1 MTQDSLAILSKA
13 ASPLRSAAAL
23 QIGHA
28 RLHNA
33 LARRPQSTPPIWLMR
48 QAGRYHKHYQALRE
62 KYSFMDLC
70 KRPELAAEVALG
82 PVLDFDFDAAILFS
96 DLLFPLEALGMGLE
110 YTDRGPQLE
119 WRLNEQTISQLRS
132 VEEAR
137 PHLLFQGDAVRAT
150 RERLPS
156 NRSLIGFAGGPWTL
170 FAYAVE
176 GSHKGSLIESKKLI
190 ALFPRFCEVMVP
202 LLARSIELQLN
213 SGAELVMIFDT
224 AAGELS
230 PNVFKAEI
238 VPQLRVLTEKVSF
251 ESLSKEP
258 RSGEMFIEN
267 QHELP
272 PGRSF
277 RSETDSAFAHKWAQR
292 GDGSDRFYKHRIPT
306 GLFPEASIGYYS
318 KGTQPAHLRHALFT
332 DGFAGIGVDHRWDLR
347 EAFDLFPK
355 GFVQGNFD
363 QALLL
368 CEPAELKRQLRGY
381 LEPLVNHSRAGW
393 VCGLGHGV
401 LPDTPEDNV
410 KLFVDTIR
418 ERCK

>member
-23 QIGHA
+23 QIGNA
-28 RLHNA
+28 RFQNA
-33 LARRPQSTPPIWLMR
+33 LARRSQSCPPIWLMR

-156 NRSLIGFAGGPWTL
+156 SRSLIGFVGGPWTL

-176 GSHKGSLIESKKLI
+176 GSHQGSLIESKKLI

-238 VPQLRVLTEKVSF
+238 VPQLRVLAENVSF

-258 RSGEMFIEN
+258 RSAEMSIE
-267 QHELP
+267 
-272 PGRSF
+272 SF
-277 RSETDSAFAHKWAQR
+277 
-292 GDGSDRFYKHRIPT
+292 YNLRIPT
-306 GLFPEASIGYYS
+306 GYSPVASLGYYS
-318 KGTQPAHLRHALFT
+318 KGTQPAHLCHAPFT
-332 DGFAGIGVDHRWDLR
+332 DGGFAGIGVDHRWDLR
-347 EAFDLFPK
+347 AAFDLFPH

-368 CEPAELKRQLRGY
+368 CERDELKRQILRY
-381 LEPLVNHSRAGW
+381 LEPLVKHSRDGW

-401 LPDTPEDNV
+401 LPGTPEDNV
-410 KLFVDTIR
+410 RIFVETVR
-418 ERCK
+418 EVMQ

>member
-156 NRSLIGFAGGPWTL
+156 SRSLIGFAGGPWTL

-238 VPQLRVLTEKVSF
+238 VPQLRVLREKVSF

-258 RSGEMFIEN
+258 RSDEM
-267 QHELP
+267 L
-272 PGRSF
+272 
-277 RSETDSAFAHKWAQR
+277 
-292 GDGSDRFYKHRIPT
+292 HRIPT